1 MTLKRDQPMVSQGT
15 VVEKGKVGKYLAFRM
30 LHLTLVNIRKL
41 QRIILPKAINIIIY
55 FSARMMRTNCYRANF
70 KRTLKVASSSKVQRQ
85 F

>member
-15 VVEKGKVGKYLAFRM
+15 VVEKGKAGKYLAFSK

-55 FSARMMRTNCYRANF
+55 FSAGMIAD
-70 KRTLKVASSSKVQRQ
+70 
-85 F
+85 

>member
-15 VVEKGKVGKYLAFRM
+15 VVEKGKVRKYLAFRM

-55 FSARMMRTNCYRANF
+55 FSAGMIAD
-70 KRTLKVASSSKVQRQ
+70 
-85 F
+85 